1 MNASQ
6 AWIEELARLRDAGRP
21 CAMVVVTAVEGS
33 APREAGARM
42 LVADGRLAWG
52 TIGGGNLEKLAI
64 EHATALLREARAA
77 SETRHY
83 PLGETAGQCCGGR
96 VTLFFE
102 TFPWRR
108 STVAVFGAGHVAQA
122 LGGLA
127 PWIQADVLLI
137 DGRDEDEIQ
146 PPPPRERPW
155 ELRTVDAPEQEI
167 DLIPESALVL
177 VMTHSHALDLAIL
190 EAALRRGTFPYLG
203 LIGSERKWSR
213 FRARL
218 ARKGFRDEELA
229 RVRCPIGV
237 SRASKHPSAIAL
249 STAVELVEVLQTGV
263 AGELARRVGPSSGPS
278 RG

>member
-1 MNASQ
+1 MADSLE
-6 AWIEELARLRDAGRP
+6 WIEKLSELRRLRKP
-21 CAMVVVTAVEGS
+21 CAVVVVTGVRGS
-33 APREAGARM
+33 GPRDAGARM
-42 LVADGRLAWG
+42 VVADGRLAWG
-52 TIGGGNLEKLAI
+52 TIGGGSLEKLAI
-64 EHATALLREARAA
+64 EHATALLGGASAA

-127 PWIQADVLLI
+127 PWIQADLLLI

-155 ELRTVDAPEQEI
+155 ALCTVDAPEAEI
-167 DLIPESALVL
+167 DLLPESALVV
-177 VMTHSHALDLAIL
+177 VMTHSHALDLAIV

-218 ARKGFRDEELA
+218 ARKGFREEELA

-237 SRASKHPSAIAL
+237 SRASKDPSAIAL
-249 STAVELVEVLQTGV
+249 STAVELVEVLAAVVG
-263 AGELARRVGPSSGPS
+263 AGLTRRAP
-278 RG
+278 